1 MSEFRQIREAVDQF
15 IEMETRFQIDKM
27 IALLSEKYN
36 LDKNEI
42 YGHLKEFETKLDEKT
57 QAIQQTNSSEIN
69 EDKCLGKTKYNTQC
83 SRSRQSDSL
92 FCGSHL
98 NKLPYGRVDD
108 PDLEKN
114 MNIKKRGR
122 PRKDAVETN

>member
-1 MSEFRQIREAVDQF
+1 MTEFRQIQETVDRF
-15 IEMETRFQIDKM
+15 IEMEKRFQIDKM
-27 IALLSEKYN
+27 IALMSEKYN
-36 LDKNEI
+36 LDKKEL
-42 YGHLKEFETKLDEKT
+42 YSHLKEFETRLDEKT
-57 QAIQQTNSSEIN
+57 KSDQQTNVLEIK

-98 NKLPYGRVDD
+98 SKLPYGRVDD

-114 MNIKKRGR
+114 TNIKKRGR
-122 PRKDAVETN
+122 PRKDISSE